1 MRTALITLTLIG
13 RVAMPVSSAMHLVG
27 GTVAAA
33 AQPAA
38 DERRDAHPESKLW
51 IEGGSNVTNW
61 SCKAA
66 TFEAHVDVD
75 SSRAADP
82 ESTVG
87 AEQVKR
93 ISVKVAVRNLKC
105 GNRRMENDLYRALK
119 ATDPSTP
126 SNILGVFDA
135 LRPSEKKESHVDT
148 EGTII
153 VAGVEKGVRLRV
165 TMERLVDGTVV
176 ARGSVPL
183 LMTDF
188 GVTPPTGLFGL
199 IRSHNEIVVRFE
211 VVVAPQTG
219 LIAATR

>member
-1 MRTALITLTLIG
+1 MRIALIALTLIG
-13 RVAMPVSSAMHLVG
+13 RVATPVPSAMPLVG
-27 GTVAAA
+27 GA
-33 AQPAA
+33 PATATQATA
-38 DERRDAHPESKLW
+38 DERGDAHPESKLW
-51 IEGGSNVTNW
+51 IEGGSNVTDW

-66 TFEAHVDVD
+66 AFEARVDVD
-75 SSRAADP
+75 SSRAVDP
-82 ESTVG
+82 ESAVG
-87 AEQVKR
+87 AEQVRR
-93 ISVKVAVRNLKC
+93 ISVEVAVRNLKC

-135 LRPSEKKESHVDT
+135 LRPSGKKESYVDT
-148 EGTII
+148 EGTIV

-199 IRSHNEIVVRFE
+199 IRSHNQVVVKFE
-211 VVVAPQTG
+211 VVVSPLTG
-219 LIAATR
+219 LIATIR

>member
-1 MRTALITLTLIG
+1 MSLPST
-13 RVAMPVSSAMHLVG
+13 MHLVTG
-27 GTVAAA
+27 AEPAA
-33 AQPAA
+33 AQPTPT
-38 DERRDAHPESKLW
+38 ERRDARPEGRLW
-51 IEGGSNVTNW
+51 IEGGSNVTDW
-61 SCKAA
+61 SCKAS
-66 TFEAHVDVD
+66 TFEAQVDVD
-75 SSRAADP
+75 SSRAPDP
-82 ESTVG
+82 ESAVG

-119 ATDPSTP
+119 AADPSTP
-126 SNILGVFDA
+126 SNILGVFRA
-135 LRPSEKKESHVDT
+135 LRPADRKESHVDT

-165 TMERLVDGTVV
+165 TMDRLVDGTVI

-199 IRSHNEIVVRFE
+199 IRSDNEIVVKFE
-211 VVVAPQTG
+211 VVVSPLTG
-219 LIAATR
+219 LIAANRYPAAWPDRPPV

>member
-1 MRTALITLTLIG
+1 
-13 RVAMPVSSAMHLVG
+13 MPVPSAMHLVTG
-27 GTVAAA
+27 AAPAA
-33 AQPAA
+33 AQPTAR
-38 DERRDAHPESKLW
+38 ERLDARPESKLW
-51 IEGGSNVTNW
+51 IEGGSNVTDW
-61 SCKAA
+61 SCKAS
-66 TFEAHVDVD
+66 TLEAHVDID
-75 SSRAADP
+75 SSRAAEA
-82 ESTVG
+82 ESAVG

-93 ISVKVAVRNLKC
+93 ISVKVGVRNLKC

-148 EGTII
+148 EGTIV
-153 VAGVEKGVRLRV
+153 VAGVERGVRLRV
-165 TMERLVDGTVV
+165 MMERLADGTVV

-199 IRSHNEIVVRFE
+199 IRSHNEIVVKFE
-211 VVVAPQTG
+211 VVVTPQAE
-219 LIAATR
+219 LLAATR